1 MEATFPL
8 PPLPATRGAT
18 FDCGVHYK
26 HKKLNP
32 FATSPPGCFQGKGG
46 GVLSGEGGGL
56 EASRD
61 GILFELVFGV
71 GPNTCSSS

>member
-46 GVLSGEGGGL
+46 GSRPAGTGFFLSWFLGWVLIHVHPL
-56 EASRD
+56 NA
-61 GILFELVFGV
+61 L
-71 GPNTCSSS
+71 